1 MDVVAT
7 RTFDVPVEQVWRA
20 WTEPERVKRWWGP
33 DGFTAPVAEM
43 DVREG
48 GTSLVCMRSPDGHDL
63 YNTWTYHRVAP
74 SERLEFDMGFADE
87 YGNAAHPADLGLPP
101 DIPPAVH
108 HVVTFEPVG
117 PARTELT
124 VTESGYTSP
133 QTVEISKLGLE
144 QCLDKMAADLSGMDT
159 R

>member
-1 MDVVAT
+1 MAA
-7 RTFDVPVEQVWRA
+7 VPAR
-20 WTEPERVKRWWGP
+20 
-33 DGFTAPVAEM
+33 
-43 DVREG
+43 G
-48 GTSLVCMRSPDGHDL
+48 G
-63 YNTWTYHRVAP
+63 
-74 SERLEFDMGFADE
+74 
-87 YGNAAHPADLGLPP
+87 PP
-101 DIPPAVH
+101 DIPPAVR